1 MTYVAA
7 SVSHF
12 ARRTHAPLG
21 TWYRAVTC
29 SARKIASNTSDTV
42 GSSTQAAS
50 HGTDHAAIPPEHD
63 PGPTHPVHL
72 RPHPLD
78 PQRDHIR
85 MPLVGPDLSRRG
97 RIARQPLS
105 PVHRR
110 PPFRRDVSTVV
121 TVMAR
126 VIE

>member
-29 SARKIASNTSDTV
+29 SARKIASSTSDTV

-50 HGTDHAAIPPEHD
+50 HGTDHAAIPAEAKPWTLVIVNAS
-63 PGPTHPVHL
+63 PSAIPV
-72 RPHPLD
+72 
-78 PQRDHIR
+78 QHI
-85 MPLVGPDLSRRG
+85 
-97 RIARQPLS
+97 Q
-105 PVHRR
+105 
-110 PPFRRDVSTVV
+110 STCDR
-121 TVMAR
+121 TRSIRNAITSGCR
-126 VIE
+126 